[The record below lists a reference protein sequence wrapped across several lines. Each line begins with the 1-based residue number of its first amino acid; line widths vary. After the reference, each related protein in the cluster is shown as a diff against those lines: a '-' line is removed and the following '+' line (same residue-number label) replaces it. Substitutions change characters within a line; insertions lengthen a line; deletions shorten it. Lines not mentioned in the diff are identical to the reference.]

1 MKKLF
6 ILLFAVL
13 TVHVVHAQGCLPEG
27 ITFTTQ
33 EQIDNFQSENPGCTE
48 IEGSVIIGRI
58 TESTDISNLNGLNVL
73 TSIGGDLMIYG
84 NYYLTSLDGL
94 ENLTSIGGSF
104 STGIIPNVPLIW
116 FRGSGNLTNIEALNN
131 LTYLGGDLKIWGTG
145 LSNLSGLEGLASIP
159 GDLQIGTYVEWP
171 TLKAQAGGNRHL
183 KNIDGIENIISVGG
197 NLQLEFND
205 SLTDIASLN
214 ENISIDT
221 LIIRYNSSLSEC
233 AVQTVCNHLSQ
244 EINYSIIDLN
254 APGCNS
260 PQEVEQE
267 CMSHCLP
274 EGIIFTTQTQI
285 DSFAINHPNCNEIE
299 GDVLIEGNDITS
311 LNGLNVLVSVGGYL
325 SVENN
330 DALTSLAGLE
340 GLTSIEGNLHIYNN
354 DALTSLAGLDNVT
367 SVGGTLY
374 VRLNPALTSLA
385 GLNNVTSLEGG
396 LQIRDNQSLTS
407 LAGLDNVSSIGGAL
421 KVENNDAL
429 TSLAGLEGLT
439 SIEAF
444 IHIFFNEALTSL
456 TGLEGLTTIKGNLDI
471 QYNDT
476 LTSLAGL
483 DNVTSIGGLIIK
495 YNDALISLQGL
506 ENLDSIGGTLSVQ
519 YNNYLTKLAGLENID
534 AGSISDLRIYSN
546 ALLSTC
552 DVKSICDYLV
562 APNGEV
568 EIYGN
573 APGCNSPEE
582 IEEECLSHCLPE
594 GITFTT
600 QAQIDSFAINYP
612 TCAEIEGDVW
622 IGVLPETDITNLNG
636 LNVLNSIGGSLEIA
650 FNKDLTNLTGLDNLT
665 SIGGDLKI
673 GSNNALVSLTGL
685 ERLTS
690 IGGNLEIG
698 FQSGMMLLGNVSLT
712 SLEGLA
718 NLTSLGGNLHIAEN
732 LALTSLTG
740 LDNIEAN
747 SVQYVFINYNSSL
760 TECDVQSICDYLASP
775 NGTII
780 INNNAPGCNS
790 QLEVEDACASF
801 VADMEEDHAI
811 SIYPNPVTNEL
822 FIVCSHGIQLT
833 EVNIYTQM
841 GQKALQR
848 MGDIRQLNV
857 SSLARGLYVIEFVTE
872 KSKIHRKL
880 VVE

>member
-1 MKKLF
+1 MNKLF
-6 ILLFAVL
+6 ILLFALL

-48 IEGSVIIGRI
+48 IEGNVIVGRI

-159 GDLQIGTYVEWP
+159 GNLQIGTYVEWP

-244 EINYSIIDLN
+244 ETSYSIIDLN

-260 PQEVEQE
+260 PEEVEQE

-274 EGIIFTTQTQI
+274 EGIIFTTQAQI
-285 DSFAINHPNCNEIE
+285 DSFAINYPNCTEIGGTLLI
-299 GDVLIEGNDITS
+299 GDLGGSDITN
-311 LNGLNVLVSVGGYL
+311 LNGLSVLTSIGGNL
-325 SVENN
+325 RIGFNEGMVPGSNPL
-330 DALTSLAGLE
+330 LTSLVGLDNLE
-340 GLTSIEGNLHIYNN
+340 YIGGMLEVVHNSLLTNFIGLGSLMSIGGNLEISGNDTLTSLTGLDNLTSIGG
-354 DALTSLAGLDNVT
+354 DAKISGY
-367 SVGGTLY
+367 SG
-374 VRLNPALTSLA
+374 
-385 GLNNVTSLEGG
+385 
-396 LQIRDNQSLTS
+396 
-407 LAGLDNVSSIGGAL
+407 
-421 KVENNDAL
+421 
-429 TSLAGLEGLT
+429 
-439 SIEAF
+439 F
-444 IHIFFNEALTSL
+444 ALTSL
-456 TGLEGLTTIKGNLDI
+456 TGLDNLT
-471 QYNDT
+471 
-476 LTSLAGL
+476 
-483 DNVTSIGGLIIK
+483 
-495 YNDALISLQGL
+495 
-506 ENLDSIGGTLSVQ
+506 SIGGTLRISYTALQ
-519 YNNYLTKLAGLENID
+519 TLSGLNNLNSIGSLQISGNPWLMSLTGID
-534 AGSISDLRIYSN
+534 GINAGSITSGIGIN
-546 ALLSTC
+546 VNGLLSTC
-552 DVKSICDYLV
+552 EVQSICDYLS
-562 APNGEV
+562 APGAYVN
-568 EIYGN
+568 IWNN
-573 APGCNSPEE
+573 APGCNSVEE
-582 IEEECLSHCLPE
+582 VEEACLSHCLPE

-698 FQSGMMLLGNVSLT
+698 FQSGMLLLGNPSLT